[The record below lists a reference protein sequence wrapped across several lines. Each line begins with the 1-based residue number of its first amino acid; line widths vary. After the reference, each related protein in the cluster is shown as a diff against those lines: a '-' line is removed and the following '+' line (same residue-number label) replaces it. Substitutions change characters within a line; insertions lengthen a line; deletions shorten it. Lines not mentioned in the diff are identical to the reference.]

1 MIMIRLLIP
10 FLLIF
15 AVACQNAD
23 SDTDRKAVAR
33 AGDRVLYLDQIP
45 TGLVVSG
52 MSQSDSIS
60 AVQSYIRQWSRKEL
74 LALRAEE
81 NLTPEYKAEVNRQLN
96 EMRNNLL
103 IYQYQQQL
111 IIQKM
116 DTTVSD
122 SELQDYY
129 VSNLSTFTLTT
140 NLVKA
145 LYIKVPSGM
154 SETDRIRKLYRSQE
168 AADMQELEAI
178 CTQNG
183 LLYDDFNDE
192 WINFTQLLLE
202 VPLESDNQEQWLE
215 RNSSVELRDDRYS
228 YFLAI
233 REYRLRNSVA
243 PFEYIRS
250 QVRTIILNNRRN
262 DFLQKLEDGIY
273 NEAISNNTLKLY

>member
-1 MIMIRLLIP
+1 MIMARLLIP
-10 FLLIF
+10 LLLIL
-15 AVACQNAD
+15 AVACRNT
-23 SDTDRKAVAR
+23 DTDSSRQAVAR
-33 AGDRVLYLDQIP
+33 AGDRVLYIDQIP
-45 TGLVVSG
+45 SGLVVDG
-52 MSQSDSIS
+52 MSQADSIS

-111 IIQKM
+111 ILQKM

-140 NLVKA
+140 NLVRA
-145 LYIKVPSGM
+145 LYIRVPLGM
-154 SETDRIRKLYRSQE
+154 SETDRIRKLYRSQGSAE
-168 AADMQELEAI
+168 MQELEAI
-178 CTQNG
+178 CAQNG
-183 LLYDDFNDE
+183 LRYDDYNDE
-192 WINFTQLLLE
+192 WITFTQLLLE
-202 VPLESDNQEQWLE
+202 VPLESESQEQWLE

-250 QVRTIILNNRRN
+250 QVRTIIINNRRN

-273 NEAISNNTLKLY
+273 NEAVSNNTLKLY

>member
-1 MIMIRLLIP
+1 MIMTRLLIP
-10 FLLIF
+10 LLIVL
-15 AVACQNAD
+15 AVACRND
-23 SDTDRKAVAR
+23 DTDTGRQAVAR

-45 TGLVVSG
+45 SGLVTDG
-52 MSQSDSIS
+52 MSPEDSTS
-60 AVQSYIRQWSRKEL
+60 AVQSYIRQWARKEL

-103 IYQYQQQL
+103 TYQYQQQL

-116 DTTVSD
+116 DTAVSD

-129 VSNLSTFTLTT
+129 VSNLSTFTLTA

-145 LYIKVPSGM
+145 LYIRVPLGM
-154 SETDRIRKLYRSQE
+154 ADTDRIRRLYRSQGS
-168 AADMQELEAI
+168 ADMQELEAI
-178 CTQNG
+178 CVQNG
-183 LLYDDFNDE
+183 LRHDDYNDE
-192 WINFTQLLLE
+192 WITFTQLLLE
-202 VPLESDNQEQWLE
+202 VPLDSENQEQWLE

-273 NEAISNNTLKLY
+273 NEAVSNNTLKLY

>member
-1 MIMIRLLIP
+1 MIRLLIP

>member
-1 MIMIRLLIP
+1 MIRLLIP

-23 SDTDRKAVAR
+23 SDTDRKVVAR